1 MFGNT
6 AFSVYFQLGLEHI
19 LDLAGYDHI
28 LFVVAL
34 AAMYGLKEWRQL
46 LILVTAFT
54 LGHSL
59 TLALATLGLVT
70 VDSDLV
76 EFLIPLTILA
86 TALYN
91 IGEGILSAGNPNHPD
106 PAHPFHHRTWRIKY
120 LLAAFFGL
128 IHGLGFS
135 NFLRAVLGGE
145 QSLFLPLLSFNVG
158 LEIGQIVI
166 LGVVI
171 VAGSLITRLSPLTS
185 RTWGLFVSGCVALA
199 TLTMIF

>member
-1 MFGNT
+1 MSGNT
-6 AFSVYFQLGLEHI
+6 TFSVYLQLGLEHI

-70 VDSDLV
+70 VNSDLV

-91 IGEGILSAGNPNHPD
+91 IGEGVLSARSYD
-106 PAHPFHHRTWRIKY
+106 PAHPFHHRTWQVKY
-120 LLAAFFGL
+120 ALAAFFGL

-135 NFLRAVLGGE
+135 NFLRSILGGE
-145 QSLFLPLLSFNVG
+145 QSLFVPLLSFNIG
-158 LEIGQIVI
+158 LEAGQIVI
-166 LGVVI
+166 LGAVI
-171 VAGSLITRLSPLTS
+171 VVGSLITRFSPLTS
-185 RTWGLFVSGCVALA
+185 RKWGLFISVCVALA